1 MHPIVR
7 KLTRIQKIEKKNL
20 KATKDFPGDP
30 VVMSLPANAGN
41 TGVIPGPG
49 RSSVEGNGSPLQYFC
64 LENPMDKGAWQAIIH
79 GIAKSG
85 T

>member
-1 MHPIVR
+1 MNASVRTMHPIVR

-41 TGVIPGPG
+41 TGLIPGPG
-49 RSSVEGNGSPLQYFC
+49 RFSHATGLLSP
-64 LENPMDKGAWQAIIH
+64 
-79 GIAKSG
+79 
-85 T
+85 